1 MSTQPL
7 PSGRPPQRTGAAKRI
22 LPPKPVAAGIV
33 ALSFTVLLYLV
44 ELVDA
49 LLPAEL
55 DHGGIVARS
64 LAGLDGIAW
73 APVLHGSWS
82 HVFANTVPVLVF
94 AFLAM
99 AGGIGQ
105 WIAVTVTIWLVGGV
119 GVWLT
124 APPDTVTVGA
134 SGLAF
139 GWLAFLLVR
148 GLFNRSV
155 SQLLV
160 AVVLLFV
167 WGGMLWGVLPGNPG
181 VSWQGHLFGALGG
194 VLAAWVVARADRRRA
209 GGPGTSTRLPP
220 PPGQPGPT

>member
-1 MSTQPL
+1 MSTQPV
-7 PSGRPPQRTGAAKRI
+7 PSGRPPQRAGSAKRV

-33 ALSFTVLLYLV
+33 ALSFTIVLYLV
-44 ELVDA
+44 ELVDV
-49 LLPAEL
+49 LLPADL
-55 DHGGIVARS
+55 DRGGIVARS
-64 LAGLDGIAW
+64 LSGLDGIAW
-73 APVLHGSWS
+73 APMLHGSWS

-105 WIAVTVTIWLVGGV
+105 WIAVTATIWLVGGI

-124 APPDTVTVGA
+124 APPGTVTVGA

-148 GLFNRSV
+148 GIFNRSLG
-155 SQLLV
+155 QLLV
-160 AVVLLFV
+160 AVVLLSV
-167 WGGMLWGVLPGNPG
+167 WGGMLWGVLPGHPL

-194 VLAAWVVARADRRRA
+194 VLAAWVVARADRARA
-209 GGPGTSTRLPP
+209 AKGGLST
-220 PPGQPGPT
+220 G